1 MIALA
6 GAYVVVNHLR
16 DGIMDNYERYQDFWG
31 GNPMEVFSHWLNMVL
46 MSGSAVI
53 IAWLTSVEACFRRS
67 GRWIWCQWVYV
78 VLVLCLLLSA
88 IVAGTLDNRHGEGV
102 VVIVL
107 LLFFLP
113 ILASSYYLLRKL
125 SACWSWRTTPVILLS
140 IGFGLIHLTA
150 QLFYE
155 PSGTGGP
162 NALVV
167 GVWLGSVGCALLW
180 ALVQGL
186 RIGLLQQKIV
196 RFIGVIRQPSVWG
209 GVILLTL
216 MIGIP
221 ILLEAQR
228 TQKTHQEMAFAWL
241 DELEAK
247 LTDDFVSE
255 IKRDHSPAK
264 ADRDSKIPISAA
276 MRAVLTD
283 PRIEGDVELRIYVP
297 LNEREFIFLWGNDR
311 FQYCDIRQMVHDG
324 VEESDQR
331 FIDALIAHGETYQ
344 TGVCAVLW
352 TPYMA
357 GRVLKD
363 RDGVVK
369 AICVLNAP

>member
-88 IVAGTLDNRHGEGV
+88 IVAGTLDNRHGEGA

-107 LLFFLP
+107 LPFFLP
-113 ILASSYYLLRKL
+113 ILASSYYLLRQL
-125 SACWSWRTTPVILLS
+125 AARWSWRTTPVILLS
-140 IGFGLIHLTA
+140 IGFGLSHLTA

-167 GVWLGSVGCALLW
+167 GVWLGSVACALLW

-186 RIGLLQQKIV
+186 RTGLLQQRIV

-228 TQKTHQEMAFAWL
+228 TQKAHQEMAFAWL

-255 IKRDHSPAK
+255 IKRDHLPAK

-331 FIDALIAHGETYQ
+331 FIDALIAHGGTCQ
-344 TGVCAVLW
+344 TGLFCVLW

-363 RDGVVK
+363 KDGVVK
-369 AICVLNAP
+369 AICVHNAP

>member
-1 MIALA
+1 M
-6 GAYVVVNHLR
+6 
-16 DGIMDNYERYQDFWG
+16 
-31 GNPMEVFSHWLNMVL
+31 
-46 MSGSAVI
+46 
-53 IAWLTSVEACFRRS
+53 
-67 GRWIWCQWVYV
+67 
-78 VLVLCLLLSA
+78 
-88 IVAGTLDNRHGEGV
+88 
-102 VVIVL
+102 
-107 LLFFLP
+107 
-113 ILASSYYLLRKL
+113 
-125 SACWSWRTTPVILLS
+125 ILLS

-167 GVWLGSVGCALLW
+167 GVRLGSVGCALLW

-255 IKRDHSPAK
+255 IKRDHC
-264 ADRDSKIPISAA
+264 
-276 MRAVLTD
+276 
-283 PRIEGDVELRIYVP
+283 PRKQIVI
-297 LNEREFIFLWGNDR
+297 
-311 FQYCDIRQMVHDG
+311 
-324 VEESDQR
+324 QR
-331 FIDALIAHGETYQ
+331 F
-344 TGVCAVLW
+344 
-352 TPYMA
+352 
-357 GRVLKD
+357 RS
-363 RDGVVK
+363 RRR
-369 AICVLNAP
+369 CVQF